1 MRSGWRTPKLSWPV
15 RPAAAEA
22 PWSRHSHPIHRPAPE
37 KTKSVNTHNP
47 MPSRFA
53 AAAAVMVLFAP
64 AGCGGRDDET
74 EAPAPPKDPPS
85 SVVTADMLSE
95 GGTTYQP
102 PAQEVP
108 LEELGFDFGSTDAP
122 IGVIEFSDYG
132 CGYCR
137 RFHTRTFPALLRDF
151 VEAGRVRWKYVTYVS
166 GSFANGLPA
175 AFVAE
180 CAGEQDLFTPVSRR
194 LYERQTDWSRLDDPF
209 PVFTEIVREAGAELD
224 RLQECINER
233 RPDARVRSGVV
244 SGRRLGLR
252 GTPVFLVDGV
262 PVMGAR
268 PLEWW
273 VGFLTA
279 IEAEIEKEPGAGE
292 EPS

>member
-1 MRSGWRTPKLSWPV
+1 MN
-15 RPAAAEA
+15 A
-22 PWSRHSHPIHRPAPE
+22 
-37 KTKSVNTHNP
+37 HNP
-47 MPSRFA
+47 LRSRLA
-53 AAAAVMVLFAP
+53 AAAAVIVLAAA
-64 AGCGGRDDET
+64 AGCGGGDDDT
-74 EAPAPPKDPPS
+74 EAPPPPKDAPS

-102 PAQEVP
+102 PAQEVQ
-108 LEELGFDFGSTDAP
+108 LEELGFDLGSADAP

-137 RFHTRTFPALLRDF
+137 RFHTQTFPALLRDF

-166 GSFANGLPA
+166 GAFRNGLPA

-180 CAGEQDLFTPVSRR
+180 CAGEQDLFPPVSKR

-209 PVFTEIVREAGAELD
+209 PVFTGIVREAGADLD
-224 RLQECINER
+224 RLQECINEQ
-233 RPDARVRSGVV
+233 RPGARVRSGTVA
-244 SGRRLGLR
+244 GQRLGLR
-252 GTPVFLVDGV
+252 GTPAFLVEGV

-279 IEAEIEKEPGAGE
+279 IEAEIEKGAGAGGE
-292 EPS
+292 RSSPEPPP